1 MEFSM
6 VYIFFAGLGLCIIF
20 ISFMVIVKTVNSIGI
35 NLLRME
41 YLLKR
46 ELELVKERERIKAEI
61 MRQQQ
66 LDEER
71 RKNMEDDPDGLVN
84 IASSVKKDKG

>member
-6 VYIFFAGLGLCIIF
+6 VYIFFAGAGLCIIF
-20 ISFMVIVKTVNSIGI
+20 ISFMVIVKTVNGIGI

-46 ELELVKERERIKAEI
+46 ELELVRERERIKAEI

-71 RKNMEDDPDGLVN
+71 RRNMEDDPDGLVN